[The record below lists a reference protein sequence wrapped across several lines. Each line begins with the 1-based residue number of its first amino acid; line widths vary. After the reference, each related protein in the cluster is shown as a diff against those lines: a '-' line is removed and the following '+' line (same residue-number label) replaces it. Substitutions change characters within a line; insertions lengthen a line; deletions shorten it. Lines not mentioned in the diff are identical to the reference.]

1 MRSLMECIG
10 LLLVVVVSF
19 NGCATVTHITSLR
32 KITLETKI
40 ESNWERQTQRLTQEG
55 IITARARKSLARAEF
70 NPSWNLYR
78 ARLAVLLEP
87 GKCEG
92 EAIWELEET
101 YRVRKDGV
109 YAVRLDGVAESE
121 PAPVNTIE
129 SDLEVSVEV
138 RSLKEDRI
146 VGQIHR
152 TIYPNVIMLDGYHK
166 FWLSPSGE
174 LAPLMVEMDSDDRY
188 FVNVRLVLSAQ
199 NGPQTGDEPTLVN
212 GDFFVVV
219 ASPDQVKIR
228 EERAKSLE
236 HKLIAMWMR
245 ENMKVAKDPQLLDA
259 ARSFARLFLGEAV
272 RYVDI
277 KVPSDNRLACYEHAR
292 IVREWYEVRMRLNP
306 NLARWFRM
314 TTVRRNTF
322 FFWQSSNLVTP
333 NVDKP
338 PDKWLNDGTGIVLE
352 PKLDSTSDFYGRN
365 ITAEE
370 FCMWGIRPKLQHEA
384 QAPLQNIKLNYSN

>member
-1 MRSLMECIG
+1 
-10 LLLVVVVSF
+10 
-19 NGCATVTHITSLR
+19 
-32 KITLETKI
+32 
-40 ESNWERQTQRLTQEG
+40 
-55 IITARARKSLARAEF
+55 
-70 NPSWNLYR
+70 
-78 ARLAVLLEP
+78 
-87 GKCEG
+87 
-92 EAIWELEET
+92 
-101 YRVRKDGV
+101 
-109 YAVRLDGVAESE
+109 
-121 PAPVNTIE
+121 
-129 SDLEVSVEV
+129 
-138 RSLKEDRI
+138 
-146 VGQIHR
+146 
-152 TIYPNVIMLDGYHK
+152 
-166 FWLSPSGE
+166 
-174 LAPLMVEMDSDDRY
+174 MVEMDSDDRY

-219 ASPDQVKIR
+219 DSPDQVKIR

-292 IVREWYEVRMRLNP
+292 IVREWYEARMRLNP

-333 NVDKP
+333 NSDKP

-352 PKLDSTSDFYGRN
+352 PKLDSTGDFYGRN

-370 FCMWGIRPKLQHEA
+370 FCIWGIRPKLQHEA
-384 QAPLQNIKLNYSN
+384 QAPL